1 MFMQK
6 MIPPSPPGLDE
17 EPPFGS
23 LPEEVADD
31 IPVML
36 SEGEYVVPADVVR
49 YWGLKHLEEMHTQAK
64 CGLMCMQMD
73 DRLHTVDDD
82 DSEDDDDDDDN
93 DEVVERIEVSAYDV
107 GYGDIDDEM
116 EELGLEDEVDFDG
129 KDGDGDTPPLY
140 MRQGGDV
147 GGHRGGDVSDYMNKS
162 NAFGF
167 EPTSS
172 VSPDVGPPNRDV
184 SDVAQGL
191 VDAARDAA
199 TRDAT
204 GLQDRMSFD
213 EATRGDFSGLPGT
226 IASTAAGALSP
237 PGMFGVLGSALG
249 VGPSIQSKD
258 IGIKIKG
265 QSVTMNLGVGL
276 PGFFGQMAAKG
287 LAEIAAK
294 VARNDP
300 TVSKNDIGLVD
311 GQVVGI
317 QRGSVMGVPT
327 ASLLGTVPTNMT
339 VQDFN
344 DMQAL
349 SLGKVPGTAPVNEYG
364 IPDFGK
370 ATDMI
375 GTSTDPADGTT
386 AGYDPATGNAHGST
400 GVSAM
405 GTVDMASQL
414 SDAQI
419 DAINAM
425 RPGWMQIDKDL
436 VKEAR
441 EKRDKEEGIK
451 SRGWDKG
458 LSSTLGMPSPT
469 SAGMVD
475 PGMPTEPGSVVEPG
489 PMVDPGMPTEPG
501 PNLGLG
507 FSVTDIIGA
516 QEIDAPGWGSVGLP
530 PFSRDVT
537 PVDLVDLVDVGVVDT
552 PTAAAMKTARD
563 EVALDL
569 GLQAVNDVTDA
580 ARDAAAAKD
589 IADMEADMAAQTA
602 TAGTDMAEAMGMGQD
617 SEGQGA
623 DAAAAEAEAE
633 AEAMGLTRGGLMGKA
648 HKGGRKRSRGY

>member
-6 MIPPSPPGLDE
+6 MIPPSPPPGLDE

-82 DSEDDDDDDDN
+82 DDAEDDDDDDDN
-93 DEVVERIEVSAYDV
+93 SGADYAGYDDDDNDDDEVVERIEVSAYDV

-140 MRQGGDV
+140 MRHGGDV

-172 VSPDVGPPNRDV
+172 VSPDVGPPSRDV

-191 VDAARDAA
+191 VDTARDAA

-237 PGMFGVLGSALG
+237 PGMFGVLGSMFGL
-249 VGPSIQSKD
+249 GPSIQSKD
-258 IGIKIKG
+258 IGIEIKG
-265 QSVTMNLGVGL
+265 QSYTMNLGVGL
-276 PGFFGQMAAKG
+276 PGVFGQMAAKG

-317 QRGSVMGVPT
+317 QRGMVMGVPT

-339 VQDFN
+339 VQDFT

-349 SLGKVPGTAPVNEYG
+349 SLGKVPRTAPVNEYG

-386 AGYDPATGNAHGST
+386 TGYDPATGYAHGPT
-400 GVSAM
+400 GVSATNTM
-405 GTVDMASQL
+405 TAATHATNAQLRALNVHRSAWNKIDIPAVAALREKMREKEAKDEVAKAAVATQDAKDSDDVNDPYGFGLETSQTVPL
-414 SDAQI
+414 SPQELDI
-419 DAINAM
+419 DA
-425 RPGWMQIDKDL
+425 
-436 VKEAR
+436 
-441 EKRDKEEGIK
+441 
-451 SRGWDKG
+451 
-458 LSSTLGMPSPT
+458 
-469 SAGMVD
+469 
-475 PGMPTEPGSVVEPG
+475 MPTEPGSV
-489 PMVDPGMPTEPG
+489 DPD
-501 PNLGLG
+501 LGKIG
-507 FSVTDIIGA
+507 FSVMDIVGA
-516 QEIDAPGWGSVGLP
+516 QETDAPGWGSVGLP
-530 PFSRDVT
+530 QFSTDVET
-537 PVDLVDLVDVGVVDT
+537 APLGP
-552 PTAAAMKTARD
+552 PTAPNLGLSFGKPGSTDD
-563 EVALDL
+563 EVA
-569 GLQAVNDVTDA
+569 AVEQD
-580 ARDAAAAKD
+580 R
-589 IADMEADMAAQTA
+589 AD
-602 TAGTDMAEAMGMGQD
+602 AEAAENAEATEAAGLGQD
-617 SEGQGA
+617 SEAQGA
-623 DAAAAEAEAE
+623 DAAAAEAQAE